1 MRNLAT
7 LAVAVFLGLI
17 AVILV
22 RSYLGRQVQGP
33 SAETATIPVVV
44 AAQPIARGVA
54 LQPAMLK
61 TVVFPRDSLPTGSF
75 PDVAQVTGAK
85 EGPRVAMRAFLPNE
99 PLLTGNVSA
108 PGGRPNLSEALT
120 AGMRAVSFRSGDVAG
135 VGGFVLP
142 GDRVDV
148 LLTRQLTG
156 DRNEQV
162 TQVLA
167 ENIRV
172 LGVDQ
177 SDDNQATKPVV
188 TRTVTLEVSPDQA
201 EAISLGETVGQV
213 SLTLRQTA
221 DGTPLTRLAFTVDDL
236 TAQIPKKK
244 AAPAQVA
251 RAVQKTAPPPVAPA
265 PPPPPQTVVRVVRGV
280 DATYYAGTETSLTAV
295 AGRAPPP
302 AAAPIPPAAVR
313 P

>member
-22 RSYLGRQVQGP
+22 RNYLGRQVQGP
-33 SAETATIPVVV
+33 AAETATIPVVV
-44 AAQPIARGVA
+44 AAQQIARGA
-54 LQPAMLK
+54 SLQPAMLK
-61 TVVFPRDSLPTGSF
+61 VVVFPRESLPAGTF

-120 AGMRAVSFRSGDVAG
+120 PGMRAVSFRSGDVAG

-148 LLTRQLTG
+148 LLTRAMTAG
-156 DRNEQV
+156 ERTEQV

-167 ENIRV
+167 DNIRV

-177 SDDNQATKPVV
+177 SDDDQATKPVV

-201 EAISLGETVGQV
+201 EAISLGESVGQV
-213 SLTLRQTA
+213 SLALRQTA
-221 DGTPLTRLAFTVDDL
+221 DGMPLTRRAFTVDDL
-236 TAQIPKKK
+236 TAEIPKKK
-244 AAPAQVA
+244 AAPVQVA
-251 RAVQKTAPPPVAPA
+251 REVRRPAPPVVAA

-302 AAAPIPPAAVR
+302 AAVPIPPATVR